1 MTKFTSTRLE
11 QEIIIDELMTVHYF
25 EYNSDFYFPGE
36 THDFW
41 EFLYVDKG
49 QVEVTADTTDY
60 VLKKGDIIFHKPY
73 EFHNLWANGVIA
85 PNLVVVSFK
94 CASPAMSFFEGKI
107 LKVGDVERDML
118 GYIIDESNTTF
129 SSHLDDPDL
138 KGLERSGC
146 GGFASEQII
155 KICLEMMLIQL
166 IRKGGTQETK
176 VSSTIQEKA
185 ERDTFLRV
193 VSYLKQNINNKITL
207 DDVCR
212 DNLCGCSLLQKVFRD
227 KSGGGVME
235 YFGKMKV
242 ESAKQAIRE
251 GAGNFTEIA
260 NDLGYSSIHYF
271 SRHFKKVTGMTP
283 SEYSS
288 SVKLRTDSQ
297 KGRPVLIDK

>member
-1 MTKFTSTRLE
+1 MSEYTGKHLK

-49 QVEVTADTTDY
+49 QVDVTAGSTNY
-60 VLKKGDIIFHKPY
+60 VLRKGDIIFHKPY
-73 EFHNLWANGVIA
+73 EFHSLRANGVVA
-85 PNLVVVSFK
+85 PNLVVISFM
-94 CASPAMSFFEGKI
+94 CDSSAMHFFDNKI
-107 LKVGDVERDML
+107 LRVGDVEKDLL
-118 GYIIDESNTTF
+118 GNVIDEANTTF

-138 KGLERSGC
+138 KELERSGN

-155 KICLEMMLIQL
+155 KICLELMLIQL
-166 IRKGGTQETK
+166 IRTGDAGGET
-176 VSSTIQEKA
+176 VSSTIKEKSSQ
-185 ERDTFLRV
+185 DTF
-193 VSYLKQNINNKITL
+193 SKIDMYLNQNISKKITL

-212 DNLCGCSLLQKVFRD
+212 DNMCGCSFLQKVFRE
-227 KSGGGVME
+227 KTGGGVME

-242 ESAKQAIRE
+242 DSAKQAIRE
-251 GAGNFTEIA
+251 GKKNFTEIA
-260 NDLGYSSIHYF
+260 SDLGYSSIHYF

-288 SVKLRTDSQ
+288 SVKLRTESQ
-297 KGRPVLIDK
+297 KSRAVLIDQ